1 MCYSGCTCRQPLP
14 CMQAGIQ
21 DATGFIMF
29 PLVVHSL
36 DLVVSAVGIMSVGS
50 VGRQREDPYAVMKVR
65 PQKPRSRP
73 DALPWWATPAA
84 AATLWADL
92 RHAAQPVEAGPACR
106 ALFCLCIEGEVQ
118 VLTSEHEGW
127 SCCVQTLT
135 LSASQV
141 LPANR

>member
-1 MCYSGCTCRQPLP
+1 MQCSSGCTCCQPTPLP

-65 PQKPRSRP
+65 PQNPP
-73 DALPWWATPAA
+73 QWA
-84 AATLWADL
+84 
-92 RHAAQPVEAGPACR
+92 
-106 ALFCLCIEGEVQ
+106 
-118 VLTSEHEGW
+118 
-127 SCCVQTLT
+127 
-135 LSASQV
+135 
-141 LPANR
+141 